1 MARSGVRIQVLLP
14 TDLAEEVESIS
25 KSEGVSLSRVI
36 GSIVQEHRPSR
47 EFQDRLLRSKAKVN
61 QVRDTVLR
69 SLEDTGVSQDK
80 MNAILAAIDG
90 LQS

>member
-36 GSIVQEHRPSR
+36 GSIVESYRTST
-47 EFQDRLLRSKAKVN
+47 EFQARLASSRAKLN

-69 SLEDTGVSQDK
+69 SLEDSGVSQDK